1 MDALTAIAT
10 RHSTRSFTSKPLSR
24 ADLESIVN
32 AGRAAPSARN
42 EQPWEF
48 VVVADAAT
56 RRRIAELTEGGG
68 SFIAEAPACIAIFSK
83 PTKYY
88 LEDGCL
94 AAGSMLIAAT
104 ALGIQSCWV
113 AGDKKPYA
121 DAIKNLLFAPDD
133 YKLVAMIALGYSDAQ
148 PQISTKRPL
157 NEVLHWERF

>member
-94 AAGSMLIAAT
+94 AAGTMLVAAA

-121 DAIKNLLFAPDD
+121 DAIKTLLFAPDD
-133 YKLVAMIALGYSDAQ
+133 YKLVSMIALGYSDAQ